1 MTRQLTEAERE
12 EAEYL
17 YTKHRSASTC
27 IWSTNMLRALDNSAK
42 EFKWYSLKDKICRE
56 TALKYGFYKVFR
68 SDGGSGIDGQTIKMF
83 DENLNPNITSL
94 SKKLMNTQYDPLPT
108 KRVYIDKPGS
118 TAKRPLGIPTV
129 VQRTVEATFKFALEP
144 IFENDFLDCSYGF
157 RPHRC
162 TKDALRE
169 VTKTLE
175 EGSKFVIDA
184 DIKGYFDTIDHP
196 LLMEFVK
203 ERIADKW
210 VLSYLSRF
218 LKNDIMENLKT
229 WKPTMGSPQGGVLS
243 PLLSNIYLHKLD
255 KRMTDEGFKMIRY
268 ADDFVVMCK
277 TIEEAT
283 RGLQVIK
290 EVIADLKLTLHPDKT
305 KIVEVTKEVG
315 FEFLGYLFLENKRR
329 PRNKSLIAF
338 RRKVK
343 EKTPRK
349 SGKSLVEVIGV
360 LKPIL
365 TGWYA
370 YFKNVKNSPTI
381 FNSLDGFVRRR
392 LRSILARFHKKKG
405 SHRMLDNIK
414 YTNKFFQDL
423 GLFSLQNAHEINVT
437 LAKGNL

>member
-1 MTRQLTEAERE
+1 MTKQLTDAEIKE
-12 EAEYL
+12 QMEL
-17 YTKHRSASTC
+17 CSKHRSASSC
-27 IWSTNMLRALDNSAK
+27 IWSLNMLRALENGVK
-42 EFKWYSLKDKICRE
+42 GNKWYSLKDKICRE
-56 TALKYGFYKVFR
+56 TALKYGFYKVLR
-68 SDGGSGIDGQTIKMF
+68 NDGGRGVDGQTIKMF
-83 DENLNPNITSL
+83 DQNLEANITSL
-94 SKKLMNTQYDPLPT
+94 SHKLENNQYEPKPT

-118 TAKRPLGIPTV
+118 AVKRPLGIPTV

-144 IFENDFLDCSYGF
+144 IFEKEFLDCSYGF
-157 RPHRC
+157 RPQRS

-169 VTKTLE
+169 VAKMLE
-175 EGSKFVIDA
+175 EGNKIVIDA
-184 DIKGYFDTIDHP
+184 DIKGYFDTIDHT
-196 LLMEFVK
+196 LLMESIK

-210 VLSYLSRF
+210 VLSYLKRF

-290 EVIADLKLTLHPDKT
+290 EVMADLKLTLHPDKT
-305 KIVEVTKEVG
+305 KIVEVTKEIG

-329 PRNKSLIAF
+329 PRNKSLLAF

-349 SGKSLVEVIGV
+349 LGNSLVKVIGV

-392 LRSILARFHKKKG
+392 LRSILAKFHKKKG
-405 SHRMLDNIK
+405 SHRNLDNFK

-423 GLFSLQNAHEINVT
+423 GLFSLQKAHEKDVT